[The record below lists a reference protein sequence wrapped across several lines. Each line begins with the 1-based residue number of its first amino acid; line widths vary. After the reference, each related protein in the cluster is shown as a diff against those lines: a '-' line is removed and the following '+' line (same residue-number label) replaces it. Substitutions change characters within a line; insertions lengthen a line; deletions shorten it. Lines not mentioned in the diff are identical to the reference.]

1 MCIRIIV
8 ASVLVSVLGSMPADA
23 ECRTYHYDHDG
34 NAHTPSRLNVACE
47 QSFEVRKIP
56 KYKVPSVDVSAGRT
70 LVHNPRHIKLPTS
83 KPNCNIPSVYHFTM
97 MQTLSV
103 CMTTR

>member
-1 MCIRIIV
+1 
-8 ASVLVSVLGSMPADA
+8 MPADA